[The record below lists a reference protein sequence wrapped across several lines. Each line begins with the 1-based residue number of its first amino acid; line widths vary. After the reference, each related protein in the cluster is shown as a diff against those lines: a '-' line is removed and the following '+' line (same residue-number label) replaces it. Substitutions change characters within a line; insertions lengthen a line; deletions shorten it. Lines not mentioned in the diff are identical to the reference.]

1 MYELYDKNGNQIG
14 YRMTKRIKNEDGK
27 YDVLTARSKTSEKD
41 CRKKLD
47 DMVKEYYQLRKK
59 GRKEKEWRCLLRN
72 EIKRL
77 CRQLVSP

>member
-47 DMVKEYYQLRKK
+47 YMVKEYYQLQE
-59 GRKEKEWRCLLRN
+59 KEKEWRCLLRN

>member
-47 DMVKEYYQLRKK
+47 DMIKEYYQL
-59 GRKEKEWRCLLRN
+59 
-72 EIKRL
+72 
-77 CRQLVSP
+77 

>member
-41 CRKKLD
+41 SERNLMTWSRNIINSKRRKR
-47 DMVKEYYQLRKK
+47 VA
-59 GRKEKEWRCLLRN
+59 
-72 EIKRL
+72 
-77 CRQLVSP
+77 VSSPK

>member
-27 YDVLTARSKTSEKD
+27 YDVLTARSKTSEKN

-47 DMVKEYYQLRKK
+47 DMVKEYYQLQEKKRK
-59 GRKEKEWRCLLRN
+59 RVA
-72 EIKRL
+72 
-77 CRQLVSP
+77 VSSPK

>member
-14 YRMTKRIKNEDGK
+14 YRMTKRIKNEYGK

-47 DMVKEYYQLRKK
+47 DMVKEYYQL
-59 GRKEKEWRCLLRN
+59 
-72 EIKRL
+72 
-77 CRQLVSP
+77 

>member
-1 MYELYDKNGNQIG
+1 MYELYDKSGNQIG

-47 DMVKEYYQLRKK
+47 DMVKEYYQLQEKK
-59 GRKEKEWRCLLRN
+59 KSGGGCSQKKLKKKFFPILFSD
-72 EIKRL
+72 K
-77 CRQLVSP
+77 

>member
-47 DMVKEYYQLRKK
+47 DMVNSKRRK
-59 GRKEKEWRCLLRN
+59 RVA
-72 EIKRL
+72 
-77 CRQLVSP
+77 VSSPK